1 MVPDRHDL
9 TLAGDPT
16 MHTLRPVLSGLLFGA
31 LLASSGLAQSART
44 QTVSAEAAA
53 AGTILEGS
61 LKGDETADYVVA
73 GAAGQTLSVDLSA
86 SNAGLYFNI
95 LPEGQQ
101 EALFVGSTS
110 GNVADI
116 PLPAPGN
123 YVVQVYLMR
132 NAARRDEGATYS
144 LGIGLAGADFA
155 DGLAGGP
162 DWWQVTGITEGA
174 LNIRSGPDTRYDV
187 VGKAQNGEAAQN
199 RGCRMTGQTRWCS
212 VRIDGSGVQGWVA
225 GRYLVEGAAP
235 AMAGV
240 AAGGPKGNG
249 VPFDA
254 TGEVSCATVAGAA
267 MGSCLFGVVRDGPGN
282 AGVWIALGDGTER
295 AILFEAGV
303 PVSADSPAPLSF
315 TKDGDLFTI
324 SVGDERYQFP
334 EALVNGG

>member
-1 MVPDRHDL
+1 MPAPHLSFQLLVSLALGLAL
-9 TLAGDPT
+9 TP
-16 MHTLRPVLSGLLFGA
+16 
-31 LLASSGLAQSART
+31 ASFAQSART
-44 QTVSAEAAA
+44 TSVPAEAAA

-61 LKGDETADYVVA
+61 LKGDETSEYLVA
-73 GAAGQTLSVDLSA
+73 GEAGQTLSVDLLA
-86 SNAGLYFNI
+86 SNASLYFNI
-95 LPEGQQ
+95 LPEGAQA
-101 EALFVGSTS
+101 ALFVGSTS

-116 PLPAPGN
+116 PLPAAGT

-132 NAARRDEGATYS
+132 SAARRDEGASYS

-162 DWWQVTGITEGA
+162 DWWQVSGLSEGA
-174 LNIRSGPDTRYDV
+174 LNIRSGPDTRYGV

-212 VRIDGSGVQGWVA
+212 IRVDGSGVQGWVA

-235 AMAGV
+235 AMAEV
-240 AAGGPKGNG
+240 PEGGPRGNG

-254 TGEVSCATVAGAA
+254 TGEVSCAAMAGAP

-295 AILFEAGV
+295 AILFEGGV
-303 PVSADSPAPLSF
+303 PVSADANAPLSF
-315 TKDGDLFTI
+315 AKDGDMFTI

-334 EALVNGG
+334 EAVVNGG

>member
-1 MVPDRHDL
+1 MITRHS
-9 TLAGDPT
+9 
-16 MHTLRPVLSGLLFGA
+16 LS
-31 LLASSGLAQSART
+31 LLAAGLFLGLAPGSAILAQSTRT
-44 QTVSAEAAA
+44 ETVSVEAAT
-53 AGTILEGS
+53 AGTILKGS
-61 LKGDETADYVVA
+61 LTGDETAEYVIA
-73 GAAGQTLSVDLSA
+73 GQAGQTLSVDLLA
-86 SNAGLYFNI
+86 SNPSLYFNI
-95 LPEGQQ
+95 LPEGAQ

-116 PLPAPGN
+116 PLPASVN

-132 NAARRDEGATYS
+132 SAARRDEVANHT

-155 DGLAGGP
+155 DSLAGGP
-162 DWWQVTGITEGA
+162 DWWQVSGISEGA

-212 VRIDGSGVQGWVA
+212 IRVDGSGMQGWVA
-225 GRYLVEGAAP
+225 GRYLIEGAAP
-235 AMAGV
+235 AMAEV
-240 AAGGPKGNG
+240 PEGGPKGNG

-254 TGEVSCATVAGAA
+254 TGEVSCAMAA
-267 MGSCLFGVVRDGPGN
+267 DAPMANCPFGVVRDGPGN
-282 AGVWIALGDGTER
+282 AGVWIALGDGAER
-295 AILFEAGV
+295 AILFEGGV

>member
-1 MVPDRHDL
+1 MIARRHSSAL
-9 TLAGDPT
+9 VAGLVLGLA
-16 MHTLRPVLSGLLFGA
+16 
-31 LLASSGLAQSART
+31 LASASLAQSTRT
-44 QTVSAEAAA
+44 ETVSAEVAAE
-53 AGTILEGS
+53 GKVFEGS
-61 LKGDETADYVVA
+61 LKGDESTDYVIA
-73 GAAGQTLSVDLSA
+73 GQAGQTLSVDLLA
-86 SNAGLYFNI
+86 SNASLYFNI
-95 LPEGQQ
+95 LPEGSQ
-101 EALFVGSTS
+101 EALFVGSSS

-116 PLPAPGN
+116 PLPAAGT

-162 DWWQVTGITEGA
+162 DWWQVSGMSEGA

-199 RGCRMTGQTRWCS
+199 RGCRMTGQTRWC
-212 VRIDGSGVQGWVA
+212 RIRVDGSGVQGWVA

-235 AMAGV
+235 AMAEV
-240 AAGGPKGNG
+240 PPGGPKGNG

-254 TGEVSCATVAGAA
+254 TGEVSCATAAGAA
-267 MGSCLFGVVRDGPGN
+267 MGSCPFGVVRDGPGN
-282 AGVWIALGDGTER
+282 AGVWIALGDGAER
-295 AILFEAGV
+295 AILFEGGV

-324 SVGDERYQFP
+324 SVGDERYQLP

>member
-1 MVPDRHDL
+1 MIARRHPSAL
-9 TLAGDPT
+9 IAG
-16 MHTLRPVLSGLLFGA
+16 LFLGLS
-31 LLASSGLAQSART
+31 LASASLAQSTRT
-44 QTVSAEAAA
+44 ETVSVDAAT
-53 AGTILEGS
+53 AGTIFKGS
-61 LKGDETADYVVA
+61 LKGDETAEYMIA
-73 GAAGQTLSVDLSA
+73 GQAGQTLSVDLLA
-86 SNAGLYFNI
+86 SNASLYFNI
-95 LPEGQQ
+95 LPESSQ
-101 EALFVGSTS
+101 EALFVGSSS

-116 PLPAPGN
+116 PLPAAGT

-162 DWWQVTGITEGA
+162 DWWQVSGISEGA
-174 LNIRSGPDTRYDV
+174 LNIRSGPDTRYDM

-212 VRIDGSGVQGWVA
+212 IRVDGSGVQGWVA

-235 AMAGV
+235 AMAEV
-240 AAGGPKGNG
+240 PPGGPKGNG

-267 MGSCLFGVVRDGPGN
+267 MGSCPFGVVRDGPGN
-282 AGVWIALGDGTER
+282 AGVWIAQGDGAER
-295 AILFEAGV
+295 AILFEGGV
-303 PVSADSPAPLSF
+303 PVSADSPAALSF

>member
-1 MVPDRHDL
+1 MPSPR
-9 TLAGDPT
+9 A
-16 MHTLRPVLSGLLFGA
+16 LSPF
-31 LLASSGLAQSART
+31 LASVILGLALASAGLAQSART
-44 QTVSAEAAA
+44 ETVSVEAAT
-53 AGTILEGS
+53 AGTILEGR
-61 LKGDETADYVVA
+61 LKGEETAEYVIA
-73 GAAGQTLSVDLSA
+73 GQAGQTLSVDLLS
-86 SNAGLYFNI
+86 SNGALNFNI
-95 LPEGQQ
+95 LPEGAQ
-101 EALFVGSTS
+101 EALFVGATS

-116 PLPAPGN
+116 PLPASVN
-123 YVVQVYLMR
+123 YVVQVFLMR
-132 NAARRDEGATYS
+132 SAARRDEVANYTLGIS
-144 LGIGLAGADFA
+144 LGGADFA

-162 DWWQVTGITEGA
+162 DWWQVSGISEGA
-174 LNIRSGPDTRYDV
+174 LNIRSGPDTRYGV

-235 AMAGV
+235 AMAEV
-240 AAGGPKGNG
+240 PAGGPKGNG

-254 TGEVSCATVAGAA
+254 TGEVSCAMAAGAA
-267 MGSCLFGVVRDGPGN
+267 MGSCPFGVVRDGPGN
-282 AGVWIALGDGTER
+282 AGVWIALGNGTER
-295 AILFEAGV
+295 AILFEGGV

>member
-1 MVPDRHDL
+1 MPSPR
-9 TLAGDPT
+9 A
-16 MHTLRPVLSGLLFGA
+16 LSPFFASVILGLS
-31 LLASSGLAQSART
+31 LASASLGQSTRT
-44 QTVSAEAAA
+44 ETVSVEAAT
-53 AGTILEGS
+53 AGTILEGR
-61 LKGDETADYVVA
+61 LKGEETAEYVIA
-73 GAAGQTLSVDLSA
+73 GQAGQTLSVDLLA
-86 SNAGLYFNI
+86 SNPSLYFNI
-95 LPEGQQ
+95 LPEGAQ

-116 PLPAPGN
+116 PLPASVN

-132 NAARRDEGATYS
+132 SAARRDEVATYT
-144 LGIGLAGADFA
+144 LGVGLAGADFA
-155 DGLAGGP
+155 DSLAGGP
-162 DWWQVTGITEGA
+162 DWWQVSGISEGA
-174 LNIRSGPDTRYDV
+174 LNVRSGPDTRYGV
-187 VGKAQNGEAAQN
+187 VGKAQNGEVAQN

-212 VRIDGSGVQGWVA
+212 IRVDGSGVQGWVA

-235 AMAGV
+235 AMAEV
-240 AAGGPKGNG
+240 PPGGPKGNG

-267 MGSCLFGVVRDGPGN
+267 MGSCPFGVVRDGPGN
-282 AGVWIALGDGTER
+282 AGVWIALGDGAER
-295 AILFEAGV
+295 AILFEGGV

>member
-1 MVPDRHDL
+1 MIVRRHLSALGTGLFLGLSL
-9 TLAGDPT
+9 TSA
-16 MHTLRPVLSGLLFGA
+16 
-31 LLASSGLAQSART
+31 GLAQSTRT
-44 QTVSAEAAA
+44 ETVPVEAAT
-53 AGTILEGS
+53 AGTIFKGS
-61 LKGDETADYVVA
+61 LKGDETAEYLIA
-73 GAAGQTLSVDLSA
+73 GAAGQTLSVDLMA
-86 SNAGLYFNI
+86 SNASLYFNI
-95 LPEGQQ
+95 LPEGSQ
-101 EALFVGSTS
+101 EALFVGSSS

-116 PLPAPGN
+116 PLPAAGT

-162 DWWQVTGITEGA
+162 DWWQVSGISDGA

-212 VRIDGSGVQGWVA
+212 MRVDGSGVQGWVA

-235 AMAGV
+235 AMAEV
-240 AAGGPKGNG
+240 PPGGPKGNG

-254 TGEVSCATVAGAA
+254 TGEVSCAMVAGAA
-267 MGSCLFGVVRDGPGN
+267 MGNCPFGVVRDGPGN
-282 AGVWIALGDGTER
+282 AGVWISLGDGTER
-295 AILFEAGV
+295 AILFEGGV